1 MLFVVGDFVMEK
13 IKSGVPGLDEIA
25 GGGIPKNQLV
35 LLTGTSG
42 TGKTI
47 LGTQFLYYGSKE
59 FDENS
64 VYLSFEEQSES
75 IRENVKSFGWNLQSL
90 EKSGKFSFIK
100 YDPYRIEDVF
110 DILESTIRE
119 IGASRVLID
128 SISAL
133 GLHVRDKTELRGM
146 IYTLSRILRK
156 LNCTS
161 IIVSEIVHGTE
172 PRISRYGVEEF
183 VADSVFVLYYERI
196 NASFNR
202 AIQVWKL
209 RGSEHSQNLHP
220 YRIGSNGITV
230 DHITEAYV
238 QKT

>member
-1 MLFVVGDFVMEK
+1 MER
-13 IKSGVPGLDEIA
+13 IQSGVPGLDEIT

-47 LGTQFLYYGSKE
+47 LGTQFLYRGAKD
-59 FDENS
+59 FNENS
-64 VYLSFEEQSES
+64 VFLSFEESAES
-75 IRENVKSFGWNLQSL
+75 IKENVKSFGWDLENL
-90 EKSGKFSFIK
+90 ERSGKLAFIK

-119 IGASRVLID
+119 VGASRVLID

-146 IYTLSRILRK
+146 IYTISRILRK
-156 LNCTS
+156 LNCTAF
-161 IIVSEIVHGTE
+161 IVSEIVHGTE

-183 VADSVFVLYYERI
+183 VADSVIVLYYERI
-196 NASFNR
+196 DASFNR
-202 AIQVWKL
+202 ALQVWKL
-209 RGSEHSQNLHP
+209 RGSSHSQNLHP
-220 YRIGSNGITV
+220 YRINQEGITI
-230 DHITEAYV
+230 DYQTDAYV
-238 QKT
+238 KNV

>member
-1 MLFVVGDFVMEK
+1 LDR
-13 IKSGVPGLDEIA
+13 IRSGIPGLDEITN
-25 GGGIPKNQLV
+25 GGIPRNQLI

-47 LGTQFLYYGSKE
+47 LGTQFLYTGAKQLN
-59 FDENS
+59 ENAIF
-64 VYLSFEEQSES
+64 LSFEEQSEA
-75 IRENVKSFGWNLQSL
+75 IKENVKSFGWDL
-90 EKSGKFSFIK
+90 EGLERSGKLSFIK

-119 IGASRVLID
+119 IGASRILID

-146 IYTLSRILRK
+146 IFTLSRILRK

-161 IIVSEIVHGTE
+161 MIVSEIVHGTE

-183 VADSVFVLYYERI
+183 VADSVVVMYYERI
-196 NASFNR
+196 DSSFNR
-202 AIQVWKL
+202 ALQVWKL
-209 RGSEHSQNLHP
+209 RGSDHSHNLHP
-220 YRIGSNGITV
+220 YRIGKGGITI
-230 DHITEAYV
+230 DYQTDAYV
-238 QKT
+238 GKA

>member
-1 MLFVVGDFVMEK
+1 MEK
-13 IKSGVPGLDEIA
+13 LKSGVPGLDKIT

-47 LGTQFLYYGSKE
+47 LGTQFLYHGAKKL
-59 FDENS
+59 DENA
-64 VYLSFEEQSES
+64 VFLSFEEPADS
-75 IRENVKSFGWNLQSL
+75 IKENVKSFGWDLKSL
-90 EKSGKFSFIK
+90 EKSGKLAFIK

-146 IYTLSRILRK
+146 IYTLSHILRK
-156 LNCTS
+156 LNCTAM
-161 IIVSEIVHGTE
+161 IVSEIVHGTE

-183 VADSVFVLYYERI
+183 VADSVIVLYYERI
-196 NASFNR
+196 DATFNR

-209 RGSEHSQNLHP
+209 RGSAHSQNLHP
-220 YRIGSNGITV
+220 YRISKDGIFV
-230 DHITEAYV
+230 DHQTNAYLS
-238 QKT
+238 KT